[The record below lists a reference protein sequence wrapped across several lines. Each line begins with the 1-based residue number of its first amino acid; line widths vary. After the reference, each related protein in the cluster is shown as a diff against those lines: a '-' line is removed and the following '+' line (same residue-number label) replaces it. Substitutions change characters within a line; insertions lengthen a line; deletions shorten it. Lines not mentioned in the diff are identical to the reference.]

1 MSMHKIKYR
10 IVYNRKK
17 VLNKKGEALIQ
28 IEAYLDKRKVYFSTH
43 IYISPEQWN
52 TQKRIIQNHPHQ
64 EELNR
69 MIDEFTISWKST
81 FNNKEI

>member
-52 TQKRIIQNHPHQ
+52 TQKRIIHRHSPAWTARRRHR
-64 EELNR
+64 EWR
-69 MIDEFTISWKST
+69 DPP
-81 FNNKEI
+81 

>member
-43 IYISPEQWN
+43 IYI
-52 TQKRIIQNHPHQ
+52 
-64 EELNR
+64 LNSA
-69 MIDEFTISWKST
+69 TL
-81 FNNKEI
+81 

>member
-17 VLNKKGEALIQ
+17 VLNKKKGETLIQ
-28 IEAYLDKRKVYFSTH
+28 IEAYLDKKSVFSTH

-69 MIDEFTISWKST
+69 MINEFL
-81 FNNKEI
+81 